1 MDCRHAPLGWL
12 TGRSLM
18 PLSRR
23 YTPEFCPGESCMI
36 GLDFSYVIPPGV
48 GISAGALQIF
58 TNVATPVASTDF
70 TVGEVTVR
78 GRALYASLS
87 GGVDGTDYQLR
98 WTATDTAGNIWPRTA
113 LLLCAQTS

>member
-1 MDCRHAPLGWL
+1 
-12 TGRSLM
+12 M

-23 YTPEFCPGESCMI
+23 YTPEFCPGEQSNI

-48 GISAGALQIF
+48 GINAGTLKVF
-58 TNVATPVASTDF
+58 TNVANPAASTDF
-70 TVGEVTVR
+70 TVGEVTVL
-78 GRALYASLS
+78 GRSLYASLS

-98 WTATDTAGNIWPRTA
+98 WTATDTDGNVWPRTA

>member
-1 MDCRHAPLGWL
+1 
-12 TGRSLM
+12 M

-23 YTPEFCPGESCMI
+23 YTPEFPPGESSLV

-48 GISAGALQIF
+48 GIASGALTVW
-58 TNVATPVASTDF
+58 TNVATPVQSTDF
-70 TVGEVTVR
+70 QVGEVTVR
-78 GRALYASLS
+78 GRSLYAPLS

-98 WTATDTAGNIWPRTA
+98 WVATDTQGNVIPRTA

>member
-1 MDCRHAPLGWL
+1 
-12 TGRSLM
+12 M

-23 YTPEFCPGESCMI
+23 YTPEFPPGESSLV

-48 GISAGALQIF
+48 GIASGALTVW
-58 TNVATPVASTDF
+58 TNVATPVQSTDF
-70 TVGEVTVR
+70 QVGEVTVR
-78 GRALYASLS
+78 GRSLYAPLS

-98 WTATDTAGNIWPRTA
+98 WVATDTQGIVIQRTA